1 MLCLHLERIEITGF
15 KSFADKT
22 VIEFDKGVTAVVG
35 PNGSGKSN
43 LSEAVRWV
51 LGEQSAKSLR
61 GKKMDDVIFA
71 GSQSR
76 KPVNIAE
83 VTLVLNNEDRSLP
96 LDFSQISLTRRY
108 SRNGDSDFF
117 INRKP
122 CRMKDITELLMDSGA
137 GKDSFSMISQGR
149 VEQIFQNRPEERRG
163 IFEDA
168 AGVAKYKSRKQGAER
183 KLMETRDHLNRV
195 EDILHEVHAQL
206 VPLKEQRDKAMLY
219 REKREELSKV
229 EIALMAVEVETL
241 DSQWKLVLKDIEQ
254 YRNKVKLLE
263 ENQETTRGRL
273 SALKAEATE
282 LDDDLEQLQEESV
295 RLIRQLEQR
304 EGQKNIL
311 KERTHFFK
319 QSQAEQQETLQ
330 QKRILIQQE
339 EERLAHLEQLLR
351 EHKATRSALQRE
363 IRTLEEREG
372 QLLRDDKEQLERL
385 RNEYIEKLQQL
396 TGSRNAVQQL
406 QKDLKRL
413 QERQSFLNG
422 THGEAEQQH
431 QAAQAAL
438 QTEKERAEETLTATQ
453 VLQSQLETNNVEV
466 NRREEQLKQWSRE
479 LSESLRAIQQAQA
492 RRESQQELE
501 DSYASYYDGVKAIL
515 KRRDALR
522 GVHGTIGELLQVP
535 DAYALAMDT
544 ALGASIQHLVVEDPA
559 AASQCI
565 AYLKQNRSGRA
576 TFLPLTVI
584 QGKNLPGH
592 IPIQARGTEGFVG
605 VAAELVRFDPRYSK
619 IVTNLLGTTLVARDL
634 DTSLQLAKQLN
645 NRYRIV
651 SLDGDIIHAG
661 GSMTG
666 GATKRSRD
674 ASVFTRKNT
683 IQQLDA
689 WLAEEQA
696 VYRQKEVKYQQA
708 VEATSVLRREKEAL
722 QEKLNQL
729 QVEAAR
735 WQESS
740 RRSEEKAEQWQEEAL
755 NASLELQA
763 ISRQVQEL
771 EGDLRQESE
780 QAEQL
785 DQVIRTLKQEL
796 ADSALDE
803 EERTRILHG
812 LQQELQRKRQD
823 AAVLQEQEKQ
833 AAREIQQTKETLET
847 ETRTIAAI
855 EERMA
860 ETESANA
867 LGSTSMEELLQ
878 QIEQLQ
884 EEKKVNESRL
894 KAQRTAIKE
903 QDRQVS
909 ACDEELQA
917 IAGQLAYCWSELT
930 SLEKTASRQ
939 EVAIDHHLNRLSEE
953 YGLSFEAARGQYV
966 LETST
971 EEASRA
977 VKRLKTEI
985 EALGSINLS
994 AVEEYERIAER
1005 HEFMTTQQEDLL
1017 AAEMM
1022 LLRTMEEMDGEVS
1035 ARFKAT
1041 FEAIKKQFERTFPR
1055 LFGGGKAT
1063 LELTD
1068 PDNLLETGIEIVAQP
1083 PGKRLQ
1089 QLSLLSG
1096 GEKAFTAIALLFAI
1110 IEVRPVPFCILDEV
1124 EAALDEANVG
1134 RFGKYLASFER
1145 NTQFIVITHRK
1156 GTMEEADVLY
1166 GVTMQDSGVS
1176 RMASVK
1182 FEDYEEDGETP

>member
-1 MLCLHLERIEITGF
+1 MHLERIEMTGF

-51 LGEQSAKSLR
+51 LGEQSVKSLR

-108 SRNGDSDFF
+108 SRSGDSEFF
-117 INRKP
+117 INRKA
-122 CRMKDITELLMDSGA
+122 CRMKDIMELLMDSGA
-137 GKDSFSMISQGR
+137 GKDSFSLISQGK

-168 AGVAKYKSRKQGAER
+168 AGVAKYKSRKMGAER
-183 KLMETRDHLNRV
+183 KLAETRDHLNRV
-195 EDILHEVHAQL
+195 EDILHEVHTQL
-206 VPLKEQRDKAMLY
+206 VPLKEQRDKAVLY
-219 REKREELSKV
+219 KEKRRELSNV
-229 EIALMAVEVETL
+229 EIALMAVEIETL
-241 DSQWKLVLKDIEQ
+241 DSQWKLVLKDIDQ
-254 YRNKVKLLE
+254 YRSKVSLLE
-263 ENQETTRGRL
+263 EQQEMTRGRL
-273 SALKAEATE
+273 SALKAEVGE
-282 LDDDLEQLQEESV
+282 LDDELEQLQEQSV
-295 RLIRQLEQR
+295 GIIRQLEKK

-311 KERTHFFK
+311 EQRTKFFE

-330 QKRILIQQE
+330 QKRMLIQQE
-339 EERLAHLEQLLR
+339 TEQLTTLEQLLR
-351 EHKATRSALQRE
+351 ERKAARTELQKE
-363 IRTLEEREG
+363 IRALEAREQ
-372 QLLRDDKEQLERL
+372 QLLTDDKQTQERL
-385 RNEYIEKLQQL
+385 RDEYIEKLQQL

-406 QKDLKRL
+406 QKDLQRLEERSVLLKSNRQEAEERL
-413 QERQSFLNG
+413 QE
-422 THGEAEQQH
+422 
-431 QAAQAAL
+431 AQMAL
-438 QTEKERAEETLTATQ
+438 QDAKERSEAAAAEKETAQSELESTLAEL
-453 VLQSQLETNNVEV
+453 SQ
-466 NRREEQLKQWSRE
+466 REEKVQLWARE
-479 LSESLRAIQQAQA
+479 LTELLRAIQQAQA

-515 KRRDALR
+515 KRRESLA

-544 ALGASIQHLVVEDPA
+544 ALGAAVQHIVVANPA

-565 AYLKQNRSGRA
+565 SYLKQNRSGRA

-584 QGKNLPGH
+584 KGKNLPDY
-592 IPIQARGTEGFVG
+592 IQFQAQETEGFVG
-605 VAAELVRFDPRYSK
+605 VAADLVQYDSQYANVVS
-619 IVTNLLGTTLVARDL
+619 NLLGTTMVAKNL
-634 DTSLQLAKQLN
+634 ETGLQLANRLN

-651 SLDGDIIHAG
+651 SLEGDVIHAG

-674 ASVFTRKNT
+674 ASVLTRKNT

-689 WLAEEQA
+689 WIEEQQT
-696 VYRQKEVKYQQA
+696 VYRK
-708 VEATSVLRREKEAL
+708 KEAQYQGMMQRAAQLRQDKESL
-722 QEKLNQL
+722 QERLNHIQI
-729 QVEAAR
+729 ETAR
-735 WQESS
+735 WQEAC
-740 RRSEEKAEQWQEEAL
+740 RRNEEKAAEWQEDVL
-755 NASLELQA
+755 SSSLELRTVTQNMEEF
-763 ISRQVQEL
+763 QNEL
-771 EGDLRQESE
+771 AQESGN
-780 QAEQL
+780 ADQL
-785 DQVIRTLKQEL
+785 GATIGRLKQEL

-803 EERTRILHG
+803 EERTRILQD
-812 LQQELQRKRQD
+812 LQQDLQQKRQD

-833 AAREIQQTKETLET
+833 AVRDIQLTKESIAT
-847 ETRTIAAI
+847 ETSTVTAI
-855 EERMA
+855 EERLA
-860 ETESANA
+860 ESENANA
-867 LGSTSMEELLQ
+867 MENVSMEELLL
-878 QIEQLQ
+878 QIEQLL
-884 EEKKVNESRL
+884 ENKKVNDRQL
-894 KAQRTAIKE
+894 KAQRAAIKE
-903 QDRQVS
+903 QDKQVA
-909 ACDEELQA
+909 ACDEELQV
-917 IAGQLAYCWSELT
+917 IAGQLTHCWNELT
-930 SLEKTASRQ
+930 TLEKTASRQ
-939 EVAIDHHLNRLSEE
+939 EVAIDHHLNRLGEE
-953 YGLSFEAARGQYV
+953 YGLSFEAARSDYV

-971 EEASRA
+971 EEASVI
-977 VKRLKTEI
+977 VKRLRGEI
-985 EALGSINLS
+985 EALGPINLS
-994 AVEEYERIAER
+994 AIEEYERIAER
-1005 HEFMTTQQEDLL
+1005 YEFMTSQQQDLL
-1017 AAEMM
+1017 AAEAT
-1022 LLRTMEEMDGEVS
+1022 LLETMEEMDGEVS
-1035 ARFKAT
+1035 VRFQTT
-1041 FEAIKKQFERTFPR
+1041 FQAIKKQFEKTFPR

-1063 LELTD
+1063 LELTN

-1124 EAALDEANVG
+1124 EAALDEANVA

-1182 FEDYEEDGETP
+1182 FEDYEEAGEPQ